1 MVALGKNGV
10 AYLLDRTNL
19 GGLGAG
25 DGIVGEGIYS
35 AQVSIGSIVG
45 NAAAAY
51 RTALGSYVVFE
62 STDLGLGCPGTPG
75 DLVALKISAT
85 SPPTFTIAWCANN
98 LGGGSP
104 IATTT
109 DGTSNA
115 LVWTVGSGYT
125 NQLHAFDGD
134 TGQVIFSGGGPD
146 EQMGN
151 VQHFQ
156 TPIEVNGRIFVAGD
170 DALYVFTVQ

>member
-1 MVALGKNGV
+1 MGWHTW
-10 AYLLDRTNL
+10 LDRSNL

-25 DGIVGEGIYS
+25 DGTVGEGLFS
-35 AQVSIGSIVG
+35 AQVSVGSII

-51 RTALGSYVVFE
+51 QTAQGSYVVFE

-75 DLVALKISAT
+75 DLVALKISPTA
-85 SPPTFTIAWCANN
+85 PPTFTIAWCANN

-115 LVWTVGSGYT
+115 MVWTVGAGYT

-134 TGQVIFSGGGPD
+134 TGQIIFSGGGPD

-156 TPIEVNGRIFVAGD
+156 VPIEVNGRIFVAAD
-170 DALYVFTVQ
+170 NELYAFTVQGPVE